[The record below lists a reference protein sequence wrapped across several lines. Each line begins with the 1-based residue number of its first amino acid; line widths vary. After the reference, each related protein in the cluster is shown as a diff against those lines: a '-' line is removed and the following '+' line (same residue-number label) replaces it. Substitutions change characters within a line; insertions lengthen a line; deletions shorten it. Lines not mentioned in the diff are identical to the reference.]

1 MDVIKLL
8 EYLQEIIESSS
19 KIPVTGKA
27 VINKKEILD
36 IIDQIINH
44 LPEEFKKS
52 QWICDEKERI
62 LVDAK
67 KQAKIFE
74 EETIDKIRRR
84 VEKQDLVKEA
94 QTRAE
99 EIIAAAQRDGKIMRL
114 GAKDYADEILSQLD
128 KEIDLK
134 GQQMLHK
141 IKSDVQTFLIEL
153 QDEVTDTTAS
163 IRENVKELRSMK

>member
-8 EYLQEIIESSS
+8 EYLQGIIESSS

-44 LPEEFKKS
+44 MPDEFKKA
-52 QWICDEKERI
+52 QWVCDEKERI

-94 QTRAE
+94 LNRSE
-99 EIIAAAQRDGKIMRL
+99 EIIASAQRDAKIMRL

-128 KEIDLK
+128 KEIELK
-134 GQQMLHK
+134 GQKMLHK
-141 IKSDVQTFLIEL
+141 IKGDVQDFLISMQE
-153 QDEVTDTTAS
+153 EVTNTTTS

>member
-8 EYLQEIIESSS
+8 EYLQGIIESSS
-19 KIPVTGKA
+19 KIPVTGKS

-44 LPEEFKKS
+44 LPDEFKKA

-94 QTRAE
+94 QTRSE
-99 EIIAAAQRDGKIMRL
+99 EIIALAQRDGKIMRL

-128 KEIDLK
+128 KEIELK
-134 GQQMLHK
+134 GQKMIHK
-141 IKSDVQTFLIEL
+141 IKGDVQEFLISL
-153 QDEVTDTTAS
+153 QEKLQ
-163 IRENVKELRSMK
+163 IQQLQ

>member
-1 MDVIKLL
+1 M
-8 EYLQEIIESSS
+8 
-19 KIPVTGKA
+19 
-27 VINKKEILD
+27 D

-44 LPEEFKKS
+44 LPDEFKKS

-99 EIIAAAQRDGKIMRL
+99 EIIASAQRDAKIMRL

-128 KEIDLK
+128 KEIELK

-141 IKSDVQTFLIEL
+141 IKSDVQTFLISL
-153 QDEVTDTTAS
+153 QEEVTDTTTS

>member
-44 LPEEFKKS
+44 LPDEFKKA

-99 EIIAAAQRDGKIMRL
+99 EIIASAQRDAKIMRL

-128 KEIDLK
+128 KEIELK
-134 GQQMLHK
+134 GQ
-141 IKSDVQTFLIEL
+141 TN
-153 QDEVTDTTAS
+153 AS
-163 IRENVKELRSMK
+163 

>member
-8 EYLQEIIESSS
+8 EYLQGIVESSS
-19 KIPVTGKA
+19 KIPVTGK
-27 VINKKEILD
+27 VVVNKKEILD
-36 IIDQIINH
+36 VIDQIINH
-44 LPEEFKKS
+44 LPDEFKKA

-62 LVDAK
+62 LIDAK

-99 EIIAAAQRDGKIMRL
+99 EIIAAAQRDAKIMRL

-128 KEIDLK
+128 KEIELK
-134 GQQMLHK
+134 GQKMLHT
-141 IKSDVQTFLIEL
+141 IKGDVQDFLVSL
-153 QDEVTDTTAS
+153 QGEVTNTTTS

>member
-8 EYLQEIIESSS
+8 EYLQEIVESSS

-44 LPEEFKKS
+44 LPDEFKKA

-67 KQAKIFE
+67 NQAKIFE
-74 EETIDKIRRR
+74 EETLDKIRRR

-99 EIIAAAQRDGKIMRL
+99 EIIASAQRDAKIMRL

-128 KEIDLK
+128 KEIESK

-141 IKSDVQTFLIEL
+141 IKDDVQEFLISL
-153 QDEVTDTTAS
+153 QEEVTDTTTS

>member
-8 EYLQEIIESSS
+8 EYLQGIIESSS

-27 VINKKEILD
+27 VINKREILD
-36 IIDQIINH
+36 IVDQIINH
-44 LPEEFKKS
+44 LPDEFKKA
-52 QWICDEKERI
+52 QWVCDEKERI
-62 LVDAK
+62 LVDAR

-74 EETIDKIRRR
+74 EETVDKIRRR

-94 QTRAE
+94 LNRSE
-99 EIIAAAQRDGKIMRL
+99 EIIASAQRDAKIMRL

-128 KEIDLK
+128 KEIELK
-134 GQQMLHK
+134 GQKMLHE
-141 IKSDVQTFLIEL
+141 IKGDVQDFLIL
-153 QDEVTDTTAS
+153 MQGEVTNTTTS

>member
-1 MDVIKLL
+1 MDIIKLL

-44 LPEEFKKS
+44 LPDEFKKA

-99 EIIAAAQRDGKIMRL
+99 EIIASAQRDSKIMRL

-128 KEIDLK
+128 KEIELK

-141 IKSDVQTFLIEL
+141 IKSDVQTFLISL
-153 QDEVTDTTAS
+153 QEEVSDTTTS

>member
-27 VINKKEILD
+27 VINKKEVLD

-44 LPEEFKKS
+44 LPEEFKKAL
-52 QWICDEKERI
+52 WICDEKERI
-62 LVDAK
+62 LVDVK

-74 EETIDKIRRR
+74 DETMDKIKRRI
-84 VEKQDLVKEA
+84 EKQDLVKEA

-99 EIIAAAQRDGKIMRL
+99 EIIAAAQKDSKTMRL
-114 GAKDYADEILSQLD
+114 GAKNYADEILSELD
-128 KEIDLK
+128 KEIESK

-141 IKSDVQTFLIEL
+141 VKDDVQEFLIAL
-153 QDEVTDTTAS
+153 QEQFTDTTDS
-163 IRENVKELRSMK
+163 IRENVKELRDMK

>member
-8 EYLQEIIESSS
+8 EYLQGIIESSS

-27 VINKKEILD
+27 VINKREILD

-44 LPEEFKKS
+44 LPDEFKKA
-52 QWICDEKERI
+52 QWVCDEKERI

-74 EETIDKIRRR
+74 EETVDKIRRR

-94 QTRAE
+94 LNRSE
-99 EIIAAAQRDGKIMRL
+99 EIIASAQRDAKIMRL

-128 KEIDLK
+128 KEIELK
-134 GQQMLHK
+134 GQKMLHE
-141 IKSDVQTFLIEL
+141 IKGDVQDFLILMQE
-153 QDEVTDTTAS
+153 EVTNTTTS
-163 IRENVKELRSMK
+163 IRENVKELRGMK

>member
-19 KIPVTGKA
+19 KIPVTGKS
-27 VINKKEILD
+27 VINKREIMD
-36 IIDQIINH
+36 IIEQIINH
-44 LPEEFKKS
+44 LPDEFKKS

-99 EIIAAAQRDGKIMRL
+99 EIIASAQRDAKIMRL

-141 IKSDVQTFLIEL
+141 IKSDVQTFLISL
-153 QDEVTDTTAS
+153 QEEVTATTTS

>member
-8 EYLQEIIESSS
+8 EYLQEIIQSSS

-36 IIDQIINH
+36 IIDQITNH
-44 LPEEFKKS
+44 LPDEFKKS
-52 QWICDEKERI
+52 QWICDEKDRI

-67 KQAKIFE
+67 KQAKVFE
-74 EETIDKIRRR
+74 EETIDKIKRR

-99 EIIAAAQRDGKIMRL
+99 EIIASAQRDAKIMRL

-128 KEIDLK
+128 KEIELK

-141 IKSDVQTFLIEL
+141 IKDDVQTFLISL
-153 QDEVTDTTAS
+153 QGEVTETTTS
-163 IRENVKELRSMK
+163 IRENVKELRNMK

>member
-19 KIPVTGKA
+19 KIPVTGKS

-36 IIDQIINH
+36 IIDQIVNH
-44 LPEEFKKS
+44 LPDEFKKS

-99 EIIAAAQRDGKIMRL
+99 EIIAAAQRDAKIMRL

-141 IKSDVQTFLIEL
+141 IKSDVQTFLISL
-153 QDEVTDTTAS
+153 QEEVTATTTS

>member
-19 KIPVTGKA
+19 KIPVTGKS

-36 IIDQIINH
+36 IIDQVINH
-44 LPEEFKKS
+44 LPEEFKKA
-52 QWICDEKERI
+52 QWVCDEKERI

-74 EETIDKIRRR
+74 DETIDKIRRR

-99 EIIAAAQRDGKIMRL
+99 EIIAAAQRDAKIMRL

-128 KEIDLK
+128 KEIELK
-134 GQQMLHK
+134 GQKMIHK
-141 IKSDVQTFLIEL
+141 IKSDVQEFLTAL
-153 QDEVTDTTAS
+153 QGDVTDTTTS
-163 IRENVKELRSMK
+163 IRDNVKELRSMK

>member
-44 LPEEFKKS
+44 LPDEFKNA

-62 LVDAK
+62 LVDVRN
-67 KQAKIFE
+67 QAKVFE
-74 EETIDKIRRR
+74 EETMDKIKRR

-94 QTRAE
+94 QVRAE
-99 EIIAAAQRDGKIMRL
+99 EIIASAQRDAKIMRL
-114 GAKDYADEILSQLD
+114 GAKDYADEILCQLD
-128 KEIDLK
+128 KEIESK
-134 GQQMLHK
+134 GQQMIHK
-141 IKSDVQTFLIEL
+141 IKDDVQEFLISL
-153 QDEVTDTTAS
+153 QEEVTETTNS

>member
-8 EYLQEIIESSS
+8 EYLQEIVESSS

-44 LPEEFKKS
+44 LPDEFKKA

-67 KQAKIFE
+67 NQAKVFE
-74 EETIDKIRRR
+74 EETLDKIRRR

-99 EIIAAAQRDGKIMRL
+99 EIIASAQRDAKIMRL

-128 KEIDLK
+128 KEIDSK

-141 IKSDVQTFLIEL
+141 IKDDVQEFLISL
-153 QDEVTDTTAS
+153 QEEVTDTTAS

>member
-8 EYLQEIIESSS
+8 EYLQEIVESSS

-44 LPEEFKKS
+44 MPDEFKKA
-52 QWICDEKERI
+52 QWVCDEKERI

-67 KQAKIFE
+67 NQAKIFE

-99 EIIAAAQRDGKIMRL
+99 EIIASAQRDAKIMRL

-128 KEIDLK
+128 KEIESK

-141 IKSDVQTFLIEL
+141 IKDDVQEFLISL
-153 QDEVTDTTAS
+153 QDEVTDTTTS